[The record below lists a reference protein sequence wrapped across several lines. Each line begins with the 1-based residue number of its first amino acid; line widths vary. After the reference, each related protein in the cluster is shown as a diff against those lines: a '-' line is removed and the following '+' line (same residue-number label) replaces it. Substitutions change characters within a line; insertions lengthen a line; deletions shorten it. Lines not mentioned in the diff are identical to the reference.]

1 MLDNILFSQTEELLN
16 TVPTSF
22 HRYIVDEIDWSIQ
35 MIGIVGPRGVG
46 KSTMILQRLLKQKN
60 DATNKSQFLYISADD
75 TYFALHSIKDLAD
88 EFVKYGGSYLYIDEI
103 HKYPGWSQ
111 ELKQI
116 YDIHRKLHVVVTGSS
131 VLDIHKGSADLSR
144 RMVVYNLQGLSF
156 REFLH
161 LYKGIQIPP
170 FCLDD
175 ILKHNAIIK
184 EIEHPLPL
192 LHEYLAKGY
201 YPFSLEGGF
210 EIKIKQIIAQT
221 LEVDIP
227 QYAQMKM
234 TTSQKLKKMLVIVS
248 QLSPFKPNVENLAV
262 EIGVS
267 KNNVSD
273 YLLILEKAQMIG
285 QLRDDTGGIR
295 GLGKI
300 EKIYIDNPNLMTVL
314 ASGTPDIGNIRETFF
329 YNQMRVRNDV
339 ISSKESDFCIG
350 QYTFEVGG
358 KRKGKKQIENV
369 SNGIIVKDNIE
380 YGSGITIPLWT
391 FGLNY

>member
-1 MLDNILFSQTEELLN
+1 M
-16 TVPTSF
+16 
-22 HRYIVDEIDWSIQ
+22 
-35 MIGIVGPRGVG
+35 
-46 KSTMILQRLLKQKN
+46 
-60 DATNKSQFLYISADD
+60 
-75 TYFALHSIKDLAD
+75 
-88 EFVKYGGSYLYIDEI
+88 
-103 HKYPGWSQ
+103 
-111 ELKQI
+111 
-116 YDIHRKLHVVVTGSS
+116 
-131 VLDIHKGSADLSR
+131 
-144 RMVVYNLQGLSF
+144 
-156 REFLH
+156 
-161 LYKGIQIPP
+161 YKGIQIPP

-192 LHEYLAKGY
+192 FHEYLAKGY

-248 QLSPFKPNVENLAV
+248 QLSPFKPNIENLAV